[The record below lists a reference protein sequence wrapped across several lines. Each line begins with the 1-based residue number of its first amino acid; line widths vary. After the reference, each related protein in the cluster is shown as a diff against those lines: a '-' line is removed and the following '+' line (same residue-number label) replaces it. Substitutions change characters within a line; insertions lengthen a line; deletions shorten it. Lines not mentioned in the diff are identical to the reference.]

1 MATTSTPKEVAQEFG
16 TDAKTLRKFL
26 RSITPIEDRPGKG
39 GRWSLP
45 ATKKQLTTLRKRFD
59 EWETA
64 RALAAAE
71 AKAQAEADAEVEGDD
86 ADEVEVDANEVADT
100 E

>member
-26 RSITPIEDRPGKG
+26 RSITPVEDRPGKG
-39 GRWSLP
+39 SRWEIP
-45 ATKKQLTTLRKRFD
+45 ATKKALTKLQTRFN

-64 RALAAAE
+64 RQVAAAE
-71 AKAQAEADAEVEGDD
+71 ARAQAEADAEVEGDD
-86 ADEVEVDANEVADT
+86 ADEVEVTDLEG
-100 E
+100 